1 MEIKET
7 KIRLERVVAYARH
20 GVMSHET
27 LVGNE
32 FYITLEVI
40 FDATRAM
47 KDDQLSGTINYT
59 DLYTLIQDEMKTPSR
74 LIEHV
79 ADRILSRLEREYPMI
94 TEVLVEI
101 EKNSPPIPNYQA
113 QRLYFSAKAS
123 FAKSN
128 K

>member
-20 GVMSHET
+20 GVMPHET

-32 FYITLEVI
+32 FYITLEVV
-40 FDATRAM
+40 FDATQAM
-47 KDDQLSGTINYT
+47 KDDQLSGTINYA
-59 DLYTLIQDEMKTPSR
+59 DLYTLIQDEMKTPSE

-79 ADRILSRLEREYPMI
+79 AGRILSRLEKEYPMI
-94 TEVLVEI
+94 MEALIEI

-113 QRLYFSAKAS
+113 QRLNFSAKAN
-123 FAKSN
+123 FN
-128 K
+128 KGNK

>member
-20 GVMSHET
+20 GVMPHET

-40 FDATRAM
+40 FDATQAM
-47 KDDQLSGTINYT
+47 KDDQLSGTINYA
-59 DLYTLIQDEMKTPSR
+59 DLYTLIQDEMKTPSE

-79 ADRILSRLEREYPMI
+79 AGRILSRLEREYPMI
-94 TEVLVEI
+94 MEALVEI

-113 QRLYFSAKAS
+113 QRLFFSARAN
-123 FAKSN
+123 FHADRR
-128 K
+128 

>member
-20 GVMSHET
+20 GVMPHET

-32 FYITLEVI
+32 FYITLEVM
-40 FDATRAM
+40 FDATQAM
-47 KDDQLSGTINYT
+47 KDDQLSGTINYA
-59 DLYTLIQDEMKTPSR
+59 DLYTLIQDEMKTPSE

-79 ADRILSRLEREYPMI
+79 AGRILSRLEKEYPMI
-94 TEVLVEI
+94 MEALIEI

-113 QRLYFSAKAS
+113 QRLYFSAKAN
-123 FAKSN
+123 FN
-128 K
+128 KGNK

>member
-20 GVMSHET
+20 GVMPHET

-32 FYITLEVI
+32 FYITLEVV
-40 FDATRAM
+40 FDATQAM
-47 KDDQLSGTINYT
+47 KDDQLSGTINYA
-59 DLYTLIQDEMKTPSR
+59 DLYTLIQDEMKTPSE

-79 ADRILSRLEREYPMI
+79 AGRILSRLEKEYPMI
-94 TEVLVEI
+94 MEALIEI

-113 QRLYFSAKAS
+113 QRLYFSAKAN
-123 FAKSN
+123 FN
-128 K
+128 KGNK

>member
-20 GVMSHET
+20 GVMPHET

-32 FYITLEVI
+32 FYITLEVV
-40 FDATRAM
+40 FDAIQAM
-47 KDDQLSGTINYT
+47 KDDQLSGTINYA
-59 DLYTLIQDEMKTPSR
+59 DLYTLIQDEMKTPSE

-79 ADRILSRLEREYPMI
+79 AGRILSRLEKEYPMI
-94 TEVLVEI
+94 MEALIEI

-113 QRLYFSAKAS
+113 QRLYFSAKAN
-123 FAKSN
+123 FN
-128 K
+128 KGNK

>member
-20 GVMSHET
+20 GVMPHET

-32 FYITLEVI
+32 FYITLEVV
-40 FDATRAM
+40 FDATQAM
-47 KDDQLSGTINYT
+47 KDDQLSGTINYA
-59 DLYTLIQDEMKTPSR
+59 DLNTLIQDEMKTPSE

-79 ADRILSRLEREYPMI
+79 AGRILSRLEKEYPMI
-94 TEVLVEI
+94 MEALIEI

-113 QRLYFSAKAS
+113 QRLYFSAKAN
-123 FAKSN
+123 FN
-128 K
+128 KGNK

>member
-20 GVMSHET
+20 GVMPHET

-32 FYITLEVI
+32 FYITLEVV
-40 FDATRAM
+40 FDATQAM
-47 KDDQLSGTINYT
+47 KDDQLSGTINYA
-59 DLYTLIQDEMKTPSR
+59 DLYTLIQDEMKTPSE

-79 ADRILSRLEREYPMI
+79 AGRILSRLETEYPMI
-94 TEVLVEI
+94 MEALIEI

-113 QRLYFSAKAS
+113 QRLYFSAKAN
-123 FAKSN
+123 FN
-128 K
+128 KGNK

>member
-20 GVMSHET
+20 GVMPHET

-32 FYITLEVI
+32 FYITLEVV
-40 FDATRAM
+40 FDATQAM
-47 KDDQLSGTINYT
+47 KDDQLSGTINYA
-59 DLYTLIQDEMKTPSR
+59 DLYTLIQDEMKTPSE

-79 ADRILSRLEREYPMI
+79 AGRILSRLEKEYPMI
-94 TEVLVEI
+94 MEALIEI

-113 QRLYFSAKAS
+113 QRLYFSVKAN
-123 FAKSN
+123 FN
-128 K
+128 KGNK